1 VKSSLR
7 REPNV
12 PGDLLRALFDNV
24 TRPFLA
30 FLRKIDRETPVRLDL
45 HLVIDNYA
53 THKTEKV
60 KRWLARHKRFKL
72 HFTPTSSS
80 WLNLVERLFAEI
92 TRQRIRRGVFHNVTE
107 LEDAI
112 HEWIEHRN
120 QDPKPFTWTAKA
132 KPILASHRRAQ
143 KALAIVKAGCK

>member
-1 VKSSLR
+1 MDGSRIGAQCLPR
-7 REPNV
+7 H
-12 PGDLLRALFDNV
+12 RADEV
-24 TRPFLA
+24 LA

-60 KRWLARHKRFKL
+60 KRWLARQERFKL

-80 WLNLVERLFAEI
+80 WVNLVERLFAEI

-112 HEWIEHRN
+112 REGIEHRN
-120 QDPKPFTWTAKA
+120 IGRSATVSA
-132 KPILASHRRAQ
+132 RA
-143 KALAIVKAGCK
+143 LNVDGGFDTLTVIVVATGPQMQ